1 VDRFSLLQKKAVAF
15 RDEREWQ
22 QFHTPR
28 NLAISLSLEAAE
40 VLEHFQWKTD
50 KELDDFLAS
59 PDAEKLHDEMADVFA
74 YLIFLAD
81 RLNVDLI
88 ACAEKKMVKNTKK
101 YPVEK
106 SKGSSKKYTEL

>member
-1 VDRFSLLQKKAVAF
+1 MDKLALLQKKIINF

-50 KELDDFLAS
+50 KELEAFLAS
-59 PDAEKLHDEMADVFA
+59 PDAEKLHDEIADVFTYA
-74 YLIFLAD
+74 LFLAD
-81 RLNVDLI
+81 RLNIDIVE
-88 ACAEKKMVKNTKK
+88 CTEKKMEKNAKK

-106 SKGSSKKYTEL
+106 AKGSSKKYTEF